1 MVTTMTLIFHKLT
14 KWTTIILILFYA
26 TSLWGSIG
34 NVDKLEGNGV
44 IDRNKTDI
52 TLEQELPIEQYDT
65 VKTGN
70 GKVGILFIDDTRVD
84 VTQHSKLIIDEFVY
98 DPNTKKGKLNLSA
111 KLGTIKYASGQ
122 IAKTSRQDIV
132 ITTPTATIGVR
143 GTDFSMTIDELGSST
158 IILLPSCDVKGNCL
172 VGEISVESAAG
183 QVILNQAF
191 QATQVFVPEN
201 PPSPPVKL
209 DLEIEMINNM
219 LIVAKP
225 KEIDEENYQ
234 KKIKAVADAL
244 DLDFLQFDD
253 LEVDYLEEEEN
264 LYVTGL
270 DIDFLQQ
277 NFLAD
282 ILKQINEELAE
293 QMRNEFDKQEERKSI
308 EGITIGKDP
317 ETGVI
322 ILDESPQ
329 WVWIRED
336 ASGSYI
342 ELRLDQEYGYILNI
356 IQGEFEMYDFE
367 LLGQENEITIQQFN

>member
-1 MVTTMTLIFHKLT
+1 MTLIFHKLT
-14 KWTTIILILFYA
+14 KWTIIILILFYA

-34 NVDKLEGNGV
+34 NVDKLEGKGV

-122 IAKTSRQDIV
+122 IAKTSRQDIT

-158 IILLPSCDVKGNCL
+158 IILLPSCDVNGNCL

-201 PPSPPVKL
+201 PPTPPVKL
-209 DLEIEMINNM
+209 DLEIDMISNM
-219 LIVAKP
+219 LIIAKP
-225 KEIDEENYQ
+225 KNLEDEDYV

-244 DLDFLQFDD
+244 DIDFLEIDD
-253 LEVDYLEEEEN
+253 LDQDYLEEEED

-293 QMRNEFDKQEERKSI
+293 QMRNEFDKQEEKRSI
-308 EGITIGKDP
+308 EGITLGKDP

-356 IQGEFEMYDFE
+356 TQGEFEMYDFE
-367 LLGQENEITIQQFN
+367 LLGQENEINILQIQ

>member
-1 MVTTMTLIFHKLT
+1 MTLIYRKTIRLL
-14 KWTTIILILFYA
+14 IILILFCA
-26 TSLWGSIG
+26 GPLWASIG
-34 NVDKLEGNGV
+34 NVDQVEGNGV
-44 IDRNKTDI
+44 IDRDKTDI
-52 TLEQELPIEQYDT
+52 TIEEELPIEQYDT

-70 GKVGILFIDDTRVD
+70 GKVGILFVDDTRVD

-122 IAKTSRQDIV
+122 IAKTSRQDIK

-143 GTDFSMTIDELGSST
+143 GTDFTMTIDELGGST
-158 IILLPSCDVKGNCL
+158 IILLPSCDVNGNCL
-172 VGEISVESAAG
+172 VGEISVDSAAG

-191 QATQVFVPEN
+191 QATQVTVPEN

-209 DLEIEMINNM
+209 DLEIDMINNM
-219 LIVAKP
+219 LIIAKP
-225 KEIDEENYQ
+225 KNLKDENYV

-244 DLDFLQFDD
+244 DIDFLEIKD
-253 LEVDYLEEEEN
+253 LDVDYLEEDED

-282 ILKQINEELAE
+282 ILKQINEELAKE
-293 QMRNEFDKQEERKSI
+293 MRNEFDKQKTVGDI
-308 EGITIGKDP
+308 KLGKDP

-322 ILDESPQ
+322 ILDEDPN

-336 ASGSYI
+336 ASGGYI
-342 ELRLDQEYGYILNI
+342 ELRLDKEYGYILNI

-367 LLGQENEITIQQFN
+367 LGGQDNEINIEQIQ

>member
-1 MVTTMTLIFHKLT
+1 MTLIYRKLI
-14 KWTTIILILFYA
+14 KELIILLIIFYA
-26 TSLWGSIG
+26 GLSMASIG
-34 NVDKLEGNGV
+34 QVDQVEGKGV
-44 IDRNKTDI
+44 IDRNDNDI
-52 TLEQELPIEQYDT
+52 FIEQELEVEQYDT

-70 GKVGILFIDDTRVD
+70 GKVGILFVDDTRVD
-84 VTQHSKLIIDEFVY
+84 VTQHSKLVIDEFVY

-122 IAKTSRQDIV
+122 IAKTSRQDII

-158 IILLPSCDVKGNCL
+158 IILLPSCDVNGNCL

-201 PPSPPVKL
+201 PPTPPVKL
-209 DLEIEMINNM
+209 NLEIDMINNM
-219 LIVAKP
+219 LIIAKP
-225 KEIDEENYQ
+225 KNLEDEDYV

-244 DLDFLQFDD
+244 DIDFLEIDD
-253 LEVDYLEEEEN
+253 LNQDYLEEEED

-308 EGITIGKDP
+308 EGITLGKDP

-336 ASGSYI
+336 ASGGYI

-367 LLGQENEITIQQFN
+367 LLGQENQIDILQIQ

>member
-1 MVTTMTLIFHKLT
+1 MTLIFHKLI
-14 KWTTIILILFYA
+14 KWILLVILFYA
-26 TSLWGSIG
+26 GPLWASIG
-34 NVDKLEGNGV
+34 NVDKLEGKGV

-122 IAKTSRQDIV
+122 IAKTSRQDII

-158 IILLPSCDVKGNCL
+158 IILLPSCDVNGNCL

-201 PPSPPVKL
+201 PPTPPVTL
-209 DLEIEMINNM
+209 DLEIDMINNM
-219 LIVAKP
+219 LIIAKP
-225 KEIDEENYQ
+225 KNLEDEDYV

-244 DLDFLQFDD
+244 DIDFLEIDD
-253 LEVDYLEEEEN
+253 LNQDYLEEEED

-308 EGITIGKDP
+308 EGITLGKDP

-336 ASGSYI
+336 ASGAYI

-367 LLGQENEITIQQFN
+367 LLGQDNEINILQVQ

>member
-1 MVTTMTLIFHKLT
+1 MTLIFHKLI
-14 KWTTIILILFYA
+14 KWILLVILFCA
-26 TSLWGSIG
+26 GPLWASIG
-34 NVDKLEGNGV
+34 NVDKLEGKGV

-158 IILLPSCDVKGNCL
+158 IILLPSCDVNGNCL

-201 PPSPPVKL
+201 PPTPPVTL
-209 DLEIEMINNM
+209 NLEIDMINNM
-219 LIVAKP
+219 LIIAKP
-225 KEIDEENYQ
+225 KNLEDEDYV

-244 DLDFLQFDD
+244 DIDFLEIDD
-253 LEVDYLEEEEN
+253 LDQDYLEEEED

-282 ILKQINEELAE
+282 ILKQINEELAL

-308 EGITIGKDP
+308 EGITLGKDP

-336 ASGSYI
+336 ASGAYI

-367 LLGQENEITIQQFN
+367 LLGQDNEINILQVQ

>member
-1 MVTTMTLIFHKLT
+1 MTLIFHKLI
-14 KWTTIILILFYA
+14 KWILLVILFCA
-26 TSLWGSIG
+26 GPLWASIG
-34 NVDKLEGNGV
+34 NVDKLEGKGV

-158 IILLPSCDVKGNCL
+158 IILLPSCDVNGNCL

-201 PPSPPVKL
+201 PPTPPVTL
-209 DLEIEMINNM
+209 NLEIDMINNM
-219 LIVAKP
+219 LIIAKP
-225 KEIDEENYQ
+225 KNLEDEDYV

-244 DLDFLQFDD
+244 DIDFLEIDD
-253 LEVDYLEEEEN
+253 LDQDYLEEEED

-282 ILKQINEELAE
+282 ILKQINEELAL

-308 EGITIGKDP
+308 EGITLGKDP

-322 ILDESPQ
+322 ILDEDPQ

-336 ASGSYI
+336 ASGGYI

-367 LLGQENEITIQQFN
+367 LLGQDNEINILQVQ

>member
-1 MVTTMTLIFHKLT
+1 MISTFHKLT
-14 KWTTIILILFYA
+14 KWILLVILFYA
-26 TSLWGSIG
+26 GPLWASIG
-34 NVDKLEGNGV
+34 NVDKLEGKGV
-44 IDRNKTDI
+44 VDRNKEDI

-122 IAKTSRQDIV
+122 IAKTSRQDIK

-143 GTDFSMTIDELGSST
+143 GTDFSMTIDELGGST
-158 IILLPSCDVKGNCL
+158 IILLPSCDVNGNCL

-201 PPSPPVKL
+201 PPTPPVKL
-209 DLEIEMINNM
+209 DLEIDMISNM
-219 LIVAKP
+219 LIISKP
-225 KEIDEENYQ
+225 KNLEDENYV

-244 DLDFLQFDD
+244 DIDFLEIED
-253 LEVDYLEEEEN
+253 LNVDYLEEDEN

-282 ILKQINEELAE
+282 ILKQINEELAKE
-293 QMRNEFDKQEERKSI
+293 MRNEFDKQKERRSI
-308 EGITIGKDP
+308 GDIQLGKNP

-322 ILDESPQ
+322 ILDEDPQ

-336 ASGSYI
+336 ASGAYI

-356 IQGEFEMYDFE
+356 VQGEFEMYDFE
-367 LLGQENEITIQQFN
+367 LLGQDNYINIEQIQ

>member
-1 MVTTMTLIFHKLT
+1 MISIYHKLT
-14 KWTTIILILFYA
+14 KWIIIILILFYA
-26 TSLWGSIG
+26 TSSWGSIG
-34 NVDKLEGNGV
+34 NVDQLEGKGV
-44 IDRNKTDI
+44 VDRKDGDKNITIEQSLDI
-52 TLEQELPIEQYDT
+52 LQYDT

-70 GKVGILFIDDTRVD
+70 GKVGILFVDDTRVD

-122 IAKTSRQDIV
+122 IAKTSRQDIK

-143 GTDFSMTIDELGSST
+143 GTDFSMTIDELGGST
-158 IILLPSCDVKGNCL
+158 IILLPSCDVNGNCL

-191 QATQVFVPEN
+191 QATQVVVPEK
-201 PPSPPVKL
+201 PPTPPVTL
-209 DLEIEMINNM
+209 DLEIDMINNM
-219 LIVAKP
+219 LIISKP
-225 KEIDEENYQ
+225 KEIEDENYV

-244 DLDFLQFDD
+244 DIDFLQIDD
-253 LEVDYLEEEEN
+253 LDRDYLEEEEN
-264 LYVTGL
+264 LYITGL

-282 ILKQINEELAE
+282 ILKQINEELAKE
-293 QMRNEFDKQEERKSI
+293 MRNEFDKQEEKRSI
-308 EGITIGKDP
+308 EGITLGKDP
-317 ETGVI
+317 ITGVI
-322 ILDESPQ
+322 ILDEDPQ
-329 WVWIRED
+329 WVFIRED
-336 ASGSYI
+336 AGGAYI

-356 IQGEFEMYDFE
+356 IQNEFEMYDFE

>member
-1 MVTTMTLIFHKLT
+1 MTLIFHKLT

-84 VTQHSKLIIDEFVY
+84 VRQHSKLIIDEFVY

-158 IILLPSCDVKGNCL
+158 IILLPSCDVNGNCL

-201 PPSPPVKL
+201 PPTPPVTL
-209 DLEIEMINNM
+209 DLEIDMINNM
-219 LIVAKP
+219 LIIAKP
-225 KEIDEENYQ
+225 KNLEDEDYV

-244 DLDFLQFDD
+244 DIDFLEIDD
-253 LEVDYLEEEEN
+253 LDQDYLEEEED

-282 ILKQINEELAE
+282 ILKQINEELAL

-308 EGITIGKDP
+308 EGITLGKDP

-336 ASGSYI
+336 ASGAYI

-367 LLGQENEITIQQFN
+367 LLGQDNEINILQVQ

>member
-1 MVTTMTLIFHKLT
+1 MTLIFHKLT
-14 KWTTIILILFYA
+14 KWILLVILFYA
-26 TSLWGSIG
+26 GPLWASIG
-34 NVDKLEGNGV
+34 NVDKLEGKGV

-158 IILLPSCDVKGNCL
+158 IILLPSCDVNGNCL

-201 PPSPPVKL
+201 PPTPPVTL
-209 DLEIEMINNM
+209 DLEIDMINNM
-219 LIVAKP
+219 LIIAKP
-225 KEIDEENYQ
+225 KNLEDEDYV

-244 DLDFLQFDD
+244 DIDFLEIDD
-253 LEVDYLEEEEN
+253 LDQDYLEEEED

-282 ILKQINEELAE
+282 ILKQINEELAL

-308 EGITIGKDP
+308 EGITLGKDP

-336 ASGSYI
+336 ASGGYI

-367 LLGQENEITIQQFN
+367 LLGQDNEINILQVQ

>member
-1 MVTTMTLIFHKLT
+1 MTLIFHKLI
-14 KWTTIILILFYA
+14 KWILLVILFYA
-26 TSLWGSIG
+26 GPLWASIG
-34 NVDKLEGNGV
+34 NVDKLEGKGV

-70 GKVGILFIDDTRVD
+70 GKVGILFVDDTRVD

-158 IILLPSCDVKGNCL
+158 IILLPSCDVNGNCL

-191 QATQVFVPEN
+191 QATQVFVQEN
-201 PPSPPVKL
+201 PPTPPVTL
-209 DLEIEMINNM
+209 DLEIDMINNM
-219 LIVAKP
+219 LIIAKP
-225 KEIDEENYQ
+225 KNLEDEDYV

-244 DLDFLQFDD
+244 DIDFLEIDD
-253 LEVDYLEEEEN
+253 LDQDYLEEEED

-282 ILKQINEELAE
+282 ILKQINEELAL

-308 EGITIGKDP
+308 EGITLGKDP

-336 ASGSYI
+336 ASGAYI

-367 LLGQENEITIQQFN
+367 LLGQDNEINILQVQ

>member
-1 MVTTMTLIFHKLT
+1 MTLIFHKLI
-14 KWTTIILILFYA
+14 KWILLVILFYA
-26 TSLWGSIG
+26 GPLWASIG
-34 NVDKLEGNGV
+34 NVDKLEGKGV

-158 IILLPSCDVKGNCL
+158 IILLPSCDVNGNCL

-201 PPSPPVKL
+201 PPTPPVTL
-209 DLEIEMINNM
+209 DLEIDMINNM
-219 LIVAKP
+219 LIIAKP
-225 KEIDEENYQ
+225 KNLEDEDYV

-244 DLDFLQFDD
+244 DIDFLEIDD
-253 LEVDYLEEEEN
+253 LDQDYLEEEED

-293 QMRNEFDKQEERKSI
+293 QMRNEFDKQQERKSI
-308 EGITIGKDP
+308 EGITLGKDP

-322 ILDESPQ
+322 ILDESPE

-336 ASGSYI
+336 ASGAYI

-367 LLGQENEITIQQFN
+367 LLGQDNEINILQVQ

>member
-1 MVTTMTLIFHKLT
+1 MTLIFHKLI

-44 IDRNKTDI
+44 IDRNKEDI
-52 TLEQELPIEQYDT
+52 TLEKELPIEQYDT

-70 GKVGILFIDDTRVD
+70 GKVGILFVDDTRVD
-84 VTQHSKLIIDEFVY
+84 VTQHSKLIIDEFVF

-122 IAKTSRQDIV
+122 IAKTSRQDII

-158 IILLPSCDVKGNCL
+158 IILLPSCDVNGNCL

-201 PPSPPVKL
+201 PPTPPVKL
-209 DLEIEMINNM
+209 NLEIDMINNM
-219 LIVAKP
+219 LIIAKP
-225 KEIDEENYQ
+225 KNLEDEDYV

-244 DLDFLQFDD
+244 DIDFLEIDD
-253 LEVDYLEEEEN
+253 LDQDYLEEEED

-308 EGITIGKDP
+308 EGITLGKDP

-322 ILDESPQ
+322 ILDEDPQ

-336 ASGSYI
+336 ASGGYI

-367 LLGQENEITIQQFN
+367 LLGQENQIDILQIQ

>member
-1 MVTTMTLIFHKLT
+1 MTLIFHKLT

-34 NVDKLEGNGV
+34 NVDQVEGNGV
-44 IDRNKTDI
+44 IDRDKVDI
-52 TLEQELPIEQYDT
+52 TIEEELPIEQYDT

-70 GKVGILFIDDTRVD
+70 GKVGILFVDDTRVD

-122 IAKTSRQDIV
+122 IAKTSRQDII

-158 IILLPSCDVKGNCL
+158 IILLPSCDVNGNCL

-201 PPSPPVKL
+201 PPTPPVTL
-209 DLEIEMINNM
+209 NLEIDMINNM
-219 LIVAKP
+219 LIIAKP
-225 KEIDEENYQ
+225 KNLEDEDYV

-244 DLDFLQFDD
+244 DIDFLEIDD
-253 LEVDYLEEEEN
+253 LNQDYLEEEED

-282 ILKQINEELAE
+282 ILKQINEELAL

-308 EGITIGKDP
+308 EGITLGKDP

-322 ILDESPQ
+322 ILDEDPQ

-336 ASGSYI
+336 ASGGYI

-367 LLGQENEITIQQFN
+367 LLGQENQIDILQIQ

>member
-1 MVTTMTLIFHKLT
+1 MTLIFHKLI
-14 KWTTIILILFYA
+14 KWILLVILFYA
-26 TSLWGSIG
+26 GPLWASIG
-34 NVDKLEGNGV
+34 NVDKLEGKGV

-158 IILLPSCDVKGNCL
+158 IILLPSCDVNGNCL

-201 PPSPPVKL
+201 PPTQPVTL
-209 DLEIEMINNM
+209 DLEIDMINNM
-219 LIVAKP
+219 LIIAKP
-225 KEIDEENYQ
+225 KNLEDEDYV

-244 DLDFLQFDD
+244 DIDFLEIDD
-253 LEVDYLEEEEN
+253 LDQDYLEEEED

-282 ILKQINEELAE
+282 ILKQINEELAL

-308 EGITIGKDP
+308 EGITLGKDP

-336 ASGSYI
+336 ASGAYI

-367 LLGQENEITIQQFN
+367 LLGQDNEINILQVQ

>member
-1 MVTTMTLIFHKLT
+1 MISIFHKLT
-14 KWTTIILILFYA
+14 KWTIIILILFYA

-34 NVDKLEGNGV
+34 NVDQVEGNGV
-44 IDRNKTDI
+44 IDRDKIDI
-52 TLEQELPIEQYDT
+52 TIEEELPIEQYDT

-70 GKVGILFIDDTRVD
+70 GKVGILFVDDTRVD

-111 KLGTIKYASGQ
+111 KLGTIRYASGQ
-122 IAKTSRQDIV
+122 IAKTSRQDIK

-143 GTDFSMTIDELGSST
+143 GTDFSMTIDELGGST
-158 IILLPSCDVKGNCL
+158 IILLPSCDVNGNCL

-191 QATQVFVPEN
+191 QATQVYVPEN
-201 PPSPPVKL
+201 PPAPPVKL
-209 DLEIEMINNM
+209 DLEIDMINNM
-219 LIVAKP
+219 LIVSKP
-225 KEIDEENYQ
+225 KEIEDENYV
-234 KKIKAVADAL
+234 KKIKEVADAL
-244 DLDFLQFDD
+244 DIDFLQIED
-253 LEVDYLEEEEN
+253 LDKDYLEEEEN

-282 ILKQINEELAE
+282 ILKQINEELAKE
-293 QMRNEFDKQEERKSI
+293 MRNEFDKQEERKSI
-308 EGITIGKDP
+308 GDIKLGKDP

-336 ASGSYI
+336 PSGGYI

-367 LLGQENEITIQQFN
+367 LLGQENEITIEQLQ

>member
-1 MVTTMTLIFHKLT
+1 MTLIFHKLT
-14 KWTTIILILFYA
+14 NWTIILLIIFCA
-26 TSLWGSIG
+26 GPSWASIG
-34 NVDKLEGNGV
+34 NVDQVEGNGV
-44 IDRNKTDI
+44 IDRDSTDI
-52 TLEQELPIEQYDT
+52 TIKQELPVEQYDT

-111 KLGTIKYASGQ
+111 KLGTIRYASGQ
-122 IAKTSRQDIV
+122 IAKTSRQDII

-143 GTDFSMTIDELGSST
+143 GTDFSMTIDELGGST
-158 IILLPSCDVKGNCL
+158 IILLPSCDVNGNCL

-191 QATQVFVPEN
+191 QATQVTVPEN

-209 DLEIEMINNM
+209 DLEIDMISNM

-225 KEIDEENYQ
+225 KNLEDEDYV

-244 DLDFLQFDD
+244 DIDFLEIDD
-253 LEVDYLEEEEN
+253 LNQDYLEEEED

-293 QMRNEFDKQEERKSI
+293 QMRNEFDKQQERKSI
-308 EGITIGKDP
+308 EGITLGKDP

-322 ILDESPQ
+322 ILDESPE

-336 ASGSYI
+336 ASGAYI

-367 LLGQENEITIQQFN
+367 LLGQENEITIQQIN

>member
-1 MVTTMTLIFHKLT
+1 MTLIFHKLT

-70 GKVGILFIDDTRVD
+70 GKVGILFVDDTRVD

-122 IAKTSRQDIV
+122 IAKTSRQDII

-143 GTDFSMTIDELGSST
+143 GTDFSMTIDELGGST
-158 IILLPSCDVKGNCL
+158 IILLPSCDVNGNCL

-201 PPSPPVKL
+201 PPTPPVKL
-209 DLEIEMINNM
+209 NLEIDMINNM
-219 LIVAKP
+219 LIIAKP
-225 KEIDEENYQ
+225 KNLEDEDYV

-244 DLDFLQFDD
+244 DIDFLEIDD
-253 LEVDYLEEEEN
+253 LNQDYLEEEED

-293 QMRNEFDKQEERKSI
+293 QMRNEFDKQEEKRSI
-308 EGITIGKDP
+308 EGITLGKDP

-336 ASGSYI
+336 ASGAYI

-367 LLGQENEITIQQFN
+367 LLGQENQIDILQIQ

>member
-1 MVTTMTLIFHKLT
+1 MTLILAKLT
-14 KWTTIILILFYA
+14 KWILLVILLFA
-26 TSLWGSIG
+26 TPSWGSIG
-34 NVDKLEGNGV
+34 NVDKLEGKGV
-44 IDRNKTDI
+44 VDRDKTDI
-52 TLEQELPIEQYDT
+52 TLEKELPIEQYDT

-70 GKVGILFIDDTRVD
+70 GKVGILFVDDTRVD

-122 IAKTSRQDIV
+122 IAKTSRQDIK

-143 GTDFSMTIDELGSST
+143 GTDFSMTIDELGGST
-158 IILLPSCDVKGNCL
+158 IILLPSCDVNGNCL

-201 PPSPPVKL
+201 PPTPPVTL
-209 DLEIEMINNM
+209 DLEIDMISNM
-219 LIVAKP
+219 LIISKP
-225 KEIDEENYQ
+225 KNLEDENYV

-244 DLDFLQFDD
+244 DIDFLEIED
-253 LEVDYLEEEEN
+253 LNVDYLEEDEN

-282 ILKQINEELAE
+282 ILKQINEELAKE
-293 QMRNEFDKQEERKSI
+293 MRNEFDKQRERKSI
-308 EGITIGKDP
+308 GDIQLGKNP

-322 ILDESPQ
+322 ILDEDPQ

-336 ASGSYI
+336 ASGAYI
-342 ELRLDQEYGYILNI
+342 ELRLDKEYGYILNI
-356 IQGEFEMYDFE
+356 VQGEFEMYDFE
-367 LLGQENEITIQQFN
+367 LLGQDNIINILQIQ

>member
-1 MVTTMTLIFHKLT
+1 MTLIYLKLT
-14 KWTTIILILFYA
+14 KWTILILILFCA
-26 TSLWGSIG
+26 SPLRASIG
-34 NVDKLEGNGV
+34 NVDQVEGNGV

-52 TLEQELPIEQYDT
+52 TIEQELSIEQYDT

-70 GKVGILFIDDTRVD
+70 GKVGILFVDDTRVD

-122 IAKTSRQDIV
+122 IAKTSRQDIK

-143 GTDFSMTIDELGSST
+143 GTDFSMTIDELGGST
-158 IILLPSCDVKGNCL
+158 IIFLPSCDVKGNCL

-191 QATQVFVPEN
+191 QATQVTVPEN
-201 PPSPPVKL
+201 PPMPPVKL
-209 DLEIEMINNM
+209 DLEIDMINNM

-225 KEIDEENYQ
+225 KDLEEENYV

-244 DLDFLQFDD
+244 DIDFLEFDD

-270 DIDFLQQ
+270 DIDFLEQ

-282 ILKQINEELAE
+282 ILKQINEELAKE
-293 QMRNEFDKQEERKSI
+293 MQSEFDKRKTVGDI
-308 EGITIGKDP
+308 KLGKDP
-317 ETGVI
+317 ITGVI
-322 ILDESPQ
+322 ILDEDPQ

-336 ASGSYI
+336 ASGGYI
-342 ELRLDQEYGYILNI
+342 ELRLDKEYGYILNI
-356 IQGEFEMYDFE
+356 IQGEFEMYNFE
-367 LLGQENEITIQQFN
+367 LGGQDNDINIEQYQ

>member
-1 MVTTMTLIFHKLT
+1 MTLIFHKLI
-14 KWTTIILILFYA
+14 KWTIIILILFYA

-34 NVDKLEGNGV
+34 NVDQVEGNGV

-52 TLEQELPIEQYDT
+52 TIEQELEIEQYDT

-70 GKVGILFIDDTRVD
+70 GKVGILFVDDTRVD

-122 IAKTSRQDIV
+122 IAKTSRQDII

-143 GTDFSMTIDELGSST
+143 GTDFSMTIDELGGST
-158 IILLPSCDVKGNCL
+158 IILLPSCDTQGNCL

-191 QATQVFVPEN
+191 QATQVYVPEN
-201 PPSPPVKL
+201 PPTPPVKL
-209 DLEIEMINNM
+209 DLEIDMINNM
-219 LIVAKP
+219 LIISKP
-225 KEIDEENYQ
+225 KEIEDENYV

-244 DLDFLQFDD
+244 DIDFLQIED
-253 LEVDYLEEEEN
+253 LDQDYLEEDEN

-282 ILKQINEELAE
+282 ILKQINEELARE
-293 QMRNEFDKQEERKSI
+293 MRNEFDKQAERKSI
-308 EGITIGKDP
+308 GDIKLGKDP

-322 ILDESPQ
+322 ILDEDPQ

-336 ASGSYI
+336 ASGGYI
-342 ELRLDQEYGYILNI
+342 ELRLDKEYGYIINI
-356 IQGEFEMYDFE
+356 VQGEFEMYDFE
-367 LLGQENEITIQQFN
+367 LGGQDNDINIEQIQ

>member
-1 MVTTMTLIFHKLT
+1 MISTFHKLT
-14 KWTTIILILFYA
+14 KWILLVILFYA
-26 TSLWGSIG
+26 GPLWASIG
-34 NVDKLEGNGV
+34 NVDKLEGKGV
-44 IDRNKTDI
+44 VDRNKEDI
-52 TLEQELPIEQYDT
+52 TLEKELPIEQYDT

-70 GKVGILFIDDTRVD
+70 GKVGILFVDDTRVD

-143 GTDFSMTIDELGSST
+143 GTDFSMTIDELGGST
-158 IILLPSCDVKGNCL
+158 IILLPSCDVNGNCL

-201 PPSPPVKL
+201 PPTPPVKL
-209 DLEIEMINNM
+209 DLEIDMISNM
-219 LIVAKP
+219 LIISKP
-225 KEIDEENYQ
+225 KNLEDENYV

-244 DLDFLQFDD
+244 DIDFLEIED
-253 LEVDYLEEEEN
+253 LNVDYLEEDEN

-282 ILKQINEELAE
+282 ILKQINEELAKE
-293 QMRNEFDKQEERKSI
+293 MRNEFDKQKERRSI
-308 EGITIGKDP
+308 GDIQLGKNP

-322 ILDESPQ
+322 ILDEDPQ

-336 ASGSYI
+336 ASGAYI

-356 IQGEFEMYDFE
+356 VQGEFEMYDFE
-367 LLGQENEITIQQFN
+367 LLGQDNYINILQVQ

>member
-1 MVTTMTLIFHKLT
+1 MTLIFHKLI

-26 TSLWGSIG
+26 TSSWGSIG
-34 NVDKLEGNGV
+34 NVDKLEGKGV
-44 IDRNKTDI
+44 IDRDKTDI
-52 TLEQELPIEQYDT
+52 TLEEELPIEQYDT

-122 IAKTSRQDIV
+122 IAKTSRQDI
-132 ITTPTATIGVR
+132 IISTPTATIGVR

-158 IILLPSCDVKGNCL
+158 IILLPSCDVNGNCL

-201 PPSPPVKL
+201 PPTPPVTL
-209 DLEIEMINNM
+209 NLEIDMINNM
-219 LIVAKP
+219 LIIAKP
-225 KEIDEENYQ
+225 KNLEDEDYV

-244 DLDFLQFDD
+244 DIDFLEIDD
-253 LEVDYLEEEEN
+253 LDQDYLEEEED

-308 EGITIGKDP
+308 EGITLGKDP

-336 ASGSYI
+336 ASGAYI

-367 LLGQENEITIQQFN
+367 LLGQDNEINILQVQ